1 MEFRALDSNFNLVAL
16 LDPHNVQWNRK
27 YYECGTY
34 ALEITQD
41 QYTPDM
47 KYIYCAERPE
57 TGIIQKVAWS
67 GGNITLEGYFLE
79 KILDDKI
86 IYPTFYGS
94 GDLTTVLSQMV
105 NTYKEDLP
113 IDTIQALNNASK
125 VDFQETGMTIG
136 EKLYEVLQ
144 TQEMSFR
151 LLYNFE
157 KNNITLQFYQ
167 GTDRTQ
173 ESGNN
178 FVTFSTL
185 YDNVIDTMVDTD
197 DSNYKNYA
205 LVAGQ
210 DSGENRVTVEV
221 DLSNGGYKKKIFIDE
236 RQTQQSQEQTLDQYK
251 LELYQ
256 KGLEKLLGYEFN
268 SYNVQI
274 FNSLEEVNNQ
284 KIYFKE
290 LNFLSFD
297 KILTKQK
304 EYCLDFLKNAL
315 KSDTNIIKKSNLLEF
330 SYIWK
335 ELFYKKEKL
344 WRIKEINSVPP
355 KRNFTIFLK
364 EFAIYIIRESCF
376 TPAIN
381 KILPLHSR
389 RRNYVKNIIKRI
401 IQKFK

>member
-1 MEFRALDSNFNLVAL
+1 MEFRALDENFNLVAL

-94 GDLTTVLSQMV
+94 GDLTTVLTNMV
-105 NTYKEDLP
+105 NQYKEDLP

-125 VDFQETGMTIG
+125 VDFQETGMSIG

-157 KNNITLQFYQ
+157 QNNITLQFYQ

-256 KGLEKLLGYEFN
+256 KGLEKLLGYEFVQNIDFTPQGDGYEYMVDYDLGTKCDIIIDELKLSLQARIIAVYEVIKEN
-268 SYNVQI
+268 SHTI
-274 FNSLEEVNNQ
+274 EIEVGN
-284 KIYFKE
+284 
-290 LNFLSFD
+290 
-297 KILTKQK
+297 KILT
-304 EYCLDFLKNAL
+304 EYD
-315 KSDTNIIKKSNLLEF
+315 
-330 SYIWK
+330 
-335 ELFYKKEKL
+335 KL
-344 WRIKEINSVPP
+344 
-355 KRNFTIFLK
+355 
-364 EFAIYIIRESCF
+364 
-376 TPAIN
+376 
-381 KILPLHSR
+381 R
-389 RRNYVKNIIKRI
+389 R
-401 IQKFK
+401 